1 MNEQKKYKMVKEDS
15 GKLYRIQAL
24 IDIPEHFVEAGDFGG
39 LIQSEI
45 NLSQFGDG
53 WIEKEAMVTD
63 DATVKAGV
71 IKGKSYLKDEVVVYS
86 GVISDSTL
94 SGKTIIKG
102 RTKVSSSTLW
112 NCSIMNGDIVSSE
125 LYNVDIENGSGVVDS
140 SIRSSEKFRIE
151 DAVLIKKSNLRTS
164 SGLISG
170 YGLMHYAN
178 INANS
183 ILISSKFALKNVNAS
198 ISDIFWIRESKNEHL
213 PGMSEVIGAD
223 NGVEEPVFIETSS
236 LTLKDSSIR
245 GSVKLH
251 GTISLVDSTVS
262 DMSQISM
269 RGKLEACNIS
279 EMAMIEFNPS
289 SVVTLRSLRLGG
301 EEVYNNEAL
310 EQLP

>member
-24 IDIPEHFVEAGDFGG
+24 IDIPEYFVEAGDFGG

-53 WIEKEAMVTD
+53 WIESESMVTGN
-63 DATVKAGV
+63 AIVKDGV

-86 GVISDSTL
+86 GVISDSTI

-112 NCSIMNGDIVSSE
+112 NCSIMNGDIASSE
-125 LYNVDIENGSGVVDS
+125 LYNVDIGIGSGVVNS
-140 SIRSSEKFRIE
+140 TIRSSEKLKIE

-170 YGLMHYAN
+170 YGIIHDAN

-183 ILISSKFALKNVNAS
+183 ILISSKFALKNVNAN

-213 PGMSEVIGAD
+213 PGMSEIIGTPKRK
-223 NGVEEPVFIETSS
+223 EPVCIETSS
-236 LTLKDSSIR
+236 LTLKDSSIQ

-279 EMAMIEFNPS
+279 EMALIEFNPS
-289 SVVTLRSLRLGG
+289 SIVTLRSLRLGG

-310 EQLP
+310 EQLS